1 MNQWLSKFRSQ
12 RLKDRY
18 KEGTGKAQNADIG
31 WWNQPSISILIGVFL
46 WAAASML
53 LYTGTADKTGTFKLT
68 VATAG
73 NELFLLVITAIA
85 GVLMRV
91 LAPKVFKSNTQ
102 LLLLAMCA
110 LATIIPGSILI
121 RLADHWP
128 ILSHTAAELLP
139 PYALA
144 PLLAGVLLGGGAAIV
159 VGLWTTHVCFVI
171 SDGSILILMAGLIA
185 TAASAFWLKNIRR
198 RTQVIRIGF
207 LIGIFQIASIAVVL
221 DNMPAQAIPVST
233 LLGASIGGGLMAGL
247 LVLLLLP
254 VCEALFG
261 LTTTMSLLEL
271 SDLAHPLLQRL
282 AFEAP
287 GTYHHSLMVANLAQA
302 AADEI
307 GANSVLARVGA
318 YFHDIGKI
326 TKADYFTENIRT
338 GQNPHDELTP
348 SMSALLVMSHIKDG
362 ITLAM
367 LHKLPRAVIEIIQQH
382 QGTGLVVYFHHK
394 AGRQAQAE
402 AQASQ
407 NSRGRTVVD
416 ESSYRYPGP
425 KPTSR
430 EAAIIMLADSVEASS
445 RSLEKPTASGISELV
460 DRMVDA
466 RIEDNQLDDC
476 EMTLEELSRVKRAF
490 VFCLSNMLHSRITYP
505 KQDSEK
511 KS

>member
-1 MNQWLSKFRSQ
+1 MNHWLSKFRAR
-12 RLKDRY
+12 RLKERY
-18 KEGTGKAQNADIG
+18 KDSSRKGPDSDSGL
-31 WWNQPSISILIGVFL
+31 WNRPSISLLIGVAL
-46 WAAASML
+46 WAAAVL
-53 LYTGTADKTGTFKLT
+53 LLCTMPGGKQSVFTLT
-68 VATAG
+68 LASSGSA
-73 NELFLLVITAIA
+73 LFLFLITIVAA
-85 GVLMRV
+85 MMLRV
-91 LAPKVFKSNTQ
+91 LAPKIMKSNTH
-102 LLLLAMCA
+102 LLLLAMSA
-110 LATIIPGSILI
+110 LATLIPGSILI
-121 RLADHWP
+121 QLADHWSA
-128 ILSHTAAELLP
+128 LAHGTTELLIP
-139 PYALA
+139 FALA

-159 VGLWTTHVCFVI
+159 VGLWATLACFI
-171 SDGSILILMAGLIA
+171 IANGSLPILAAGLIA
-185 TAASAFWLKNIRR
+185 TAASARWLKRIRR
-198 RTQVIRIGF
+198 RTQIIRIGF
-207 LIGIFQIASIAVVL
+207 LIGIFQLASLGVL
-221 DNMPAQAIPVST
+221 YDRIPAQAMQLSGLI
-233 LLGASIGGGLMAGL
+233 GASMAGGLIAGL

-261 LTTTMSLLEL
+261 LTSTMTLLEL

-307 GANSVLARVGA
+307 EANSVLARVGA

-338 GQNPHDELTP
+338 GQNPHDELAP

-367 LHKLPRAVIEIIQQH
+367 LYKLPRTVIEIIQQH

-402 AQASQ
+402 SQAAPGRS
-407 NSRGRTVVD
+407 RTVVD

-445 RSLEKPTASGISELV
+445 RSLEKPTATGITELV

-466 RIEDNQLDDC
+466 RVEDNQLDDC

-490 VFCLSNMLHSRITYP
+490 VFCLSNMLHSRIAYP
-505 KQDSEK
+505 KQDAEK